1 MRPSIIAMST
11 FSNDRRQLIRTAVYG
26 LAGLSMQA
34 YGAVLAQR
42 GFTHGVASGEPAAK
56 SVLLW
61 TRHVS
66 DGDSL
71 LRVEV
76 ARDAAF
82 RSFVAGTTA
91 IALAE
96 RDHTAR
102 VTVTGLVPDRWY
114 FYRFIDSSG
123 GISTVGRT
131 RTLPMGATKRFGLG
145 VFSCS
150 NLPFGHFNA
159 YAHACDRRDLDL
171 ILHLGDYLYEYRA
184 GSYPEASQSL
194 PGRDIQPS
202 HEIVTLADYRLRHAN
217 YRNDP
222 DLQRLHS
229 LYPMVAQWDDHE
241 LANDAW
247 VDGAE
252 NHQPETEGDWQ
263 LRKVA
268 AMRAYHDWMPV
279 SDANQAVYQIGTL
292 ASLIKVET
300 RITGR
305 SGPLDL
311 PLPPYAD
318 GDMAQALRRFRD
330 DVWQDPNRSLM
341 GKTQEQWLH
350 DQLLASVRGGN
361 RWQLLAQQVVVGEL
375 RMPELNE
382 SWLPAALPARTRGYL
397 QLGAAAA
404 QQGLPFGF
412 DRWDGFPAARTRLL
426 QSAQQTD
433 SNLVVLSGDSHNAW
447 GYDLA
452 VDGKPAAVEFAGH
465 SVTSPGYEGV
475 SGPDR
480 TDAFAAAAR
489 KANPSLK
496 YCDTH
501 RRGYMSLQLSAE
513 TVAGSWHFMQTIAE
527 RNPTVADSHTMQ
539 VQRGRRVLQNT

>member
-1 MRPSIIAMST
+1 
-11 FSNDRRQLIRTAVYG
+11 
-26 LAGLSMQA
+26 
-34 YGAVLAQR
+34 
-42 GFTHGVASGEPAAK
+42 
-56 SVLLW
+56 
-61 TRHVS
+61 
-66 DGDSL
+66 
-71 LRVEV
+71 
-76 ARDAAF
+76 
-82 RSFVAGTTA
+82 
-91 IALAE
+91 
-96 RDHTAR
+96 
-102 VTVTGLVPDRWY
+102 
-114 FYRFIDSSG
+114 
-123 GISTVGRT
+123 
-131 RTLPMGATKRFGLG
+131 

-263 LRKVA
+263 LRKAA

-375 RMPELNE
+375 RMPELND

>member
-1 MRPSIIAMST
+1 MNT
-11 FSNDRRQLIRTAVYG
+11 FSIDRRQAIRTAILG
-26 LAGLSMQA
+26 LAGMSLQA
-34 YGAVLAQR
+34 FGAVLAQR
-42 GFTHGVASGEPAAK
+42 GFTHGIASGEPAAK

-82 RSFVAGTTA
+82 RSLVAGTTA

-102 VTVTGLVPDRWY
+102 VTVTGLAPDRWY
-114 FYRFIDSSG
+114 FYRFIDSNG
-123 GISTVGRT
+123 AISPIGRT
-131 RTLPMGATKRFGLG
+131 RTLPLGTTKRFGVG

-159 YAHACDRRDLDL
+159 YAHACDRQDLDL

-184 GSYPEASQSL
+184 GSYPDASLTL

-217 YRNDP
+217 YRSDP

-229 LYPMVAQWDDHE
+229 LYPLIAQWDDHE
-241 LANDAW
+241 LTNDAW

-263 LRKVA
+263 MRKA
-268 AMRAYHDWMPV
+268 TAMRAYHDWMPV

-305 SGPLDL
+305 SGPIDL

-318 GDMAQALRRFRD
+318 GDIAPALRRFRD

-375 RMPELNE
+375 RMPELNDA
-382 SWLPAALPARTRGYL
+382 WLPAALPARTRGYL

-489 KANPSLK
+489 QANPSLK

-501 RRGYMSLQLSAE
+501 RRGYMSLQLSSE
-513 TVAGSWHFMQTIAE
+513 TVSGSWHFMQTIAE
-527 RNPTVADSHTMQ
+527 RNPTVSQSHTMQ